1 MLEEAD
7 VRGASLGYD
16 DDVSMG
22 SFLSYN
28 GGNAGA
34 LMLDSLGARLFSN
47 LHQVRVE
54 GVPEHFYTVYMAYHK
69 KHVHSRA
76 VTDFIDFV
84 KAYPGNDLIGQVL
97 PEAAGE

>member
-7 VRGASLGYD
+7 VRAPWATTRRCVHG
-16 DDVSMG
+16 VVP
-22 SFLSYN
+22 SYN
-28 GGNAGA
+28 GGNAER
-34 LMLDSLGARLFSN
+34 LLDSLRPLFSN

-69 KHVHSRA
+69 KHVHLRA

>member
-7 VRGASLGYD
+7 VCGVSLGYD

-34 LMLDSLGARLFSN
+34 LMLDSLGAQLFSN

-54 GVPEHFYTVYMAYHK
+54 GIPEHLYTVYMAYHK
-69 KHVHSRA
+69 KHVCSRA
-76 VTDFIDFV
+76 VADFIDFV

-97 PEAAGE
+97 PTAPAE